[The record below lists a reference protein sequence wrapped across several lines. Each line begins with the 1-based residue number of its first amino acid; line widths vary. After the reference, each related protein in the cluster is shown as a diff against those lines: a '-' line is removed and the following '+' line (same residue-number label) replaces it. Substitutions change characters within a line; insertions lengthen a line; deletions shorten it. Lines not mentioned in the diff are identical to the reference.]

1 MAETS
6 LEKSM
11 KAHQKIPP
19 RLYERSNGK
28 VLERIIS
35 TLREQQHLLI
45 DTVVLGV
52 VGAFAAQSFSWM
64 LSIANRLLL
73 KGIAGYQSPIL
84 PNEGGNLTP
93 VIGSLGLALIP
104 LCTTLGGLL
113 SGILVYTLAPEAEG
127 HGTDTA
133 VKAYHFRDGV
143 IRGRIPFIKMVA
155 SAITIGSGGAA
166 GREGPTALIT
176 AGIGSIY
183 ASLTKRTAYERR
195 FLLMIGMAA
204 GLAAIFRSPIG
215 TALFAVEVL
224 YGGMEFEA
232 GALLYTMLGSIIAY
246 AVNGLFV
253 GYQPIFRIPT
263 DLATPGI
270 AVFPWYILLGVA
282 AGLVATIIPVVF
294 YRVRDVFT
302 WLPVPPHIKPA
313 IGGLALGLIAM
324 RLPQVLS
331 GGYGWIQMAING
343 SLPAGLLLT
352 LSLVMV
358 FAFSLTIGSG
368 GSGGVFA
375 PSLFVGAMLG
385 AFFAKATGQSS
396 AAFAVVGMAAVFSGA
411 ARVPLATMLMV
422 TEMTGGYTL
431 LVPAGMAVML
441 SYLVQEALSSPI
453 KYKSLYEAQ
462 VPVRFHSP
470 AHQLEQVENVFRML
484 KDHPFQFPSSIDHID
499 LRNLL
504 VRGAPIG
511 LPDHHQLVFFA
522 LRAKSPLVGEHAN
535 TIFNNEIAEQMQI
548 IAFFREGHFIM
559 PFHNPQLKPGDRVLA
574 VVTPAGRQFLEQNFE
589 MPDDVIVGVDE
600 KVAG

>member
-1 MAETS
+1 M
-6 LEKSM
+6 KSFP
-11 KAHQKIPP
+11 HLPLKINRQTKP
-19 RLYERSNGK
+19 LVWG
-28 VLERIIS
+28 RIVA

-45 DTVVLGV
+45 DTVVLGL
-52 VGAFAAQSFSWM
+52 VGAFAAQAFSWM
-64 LSIANRLLL
+64 LSVANRLLL
-73 KGIAGYQSPIL
+73 NGIAGYQPPVL

-93 VIGSLGLALIP
+93 VVGPFGLMLIP
-104 LCTTLGGLL
+104 LVTTLGGLI
-113 SGILVYTLAPEAEG
+113 SGMLIYTLAPEAEG

-133 VKAYHFRDGV
+133 VKAYHFRDGI
-143 IRGRIPFIKMVA
+143 IRSRIPILKMVA

-183 ASLTKRTAYERR
+183 ASLTNRTVYERR
-195 FLLMIGMAA
+195 VLLMIGMAA

-232 GALLYTMLGSIIAY
+232 GALLYTMLASVIAY

-253 GYQPIFRIPT
+253 GYQPIFRVPT
-263 DLATPGI
+263 DLVTPGI
-270 AVFPWYILLGVA
+270 TILPWYLLLGIA
-282 AGLVATIIPVVF
+282 SGLVATLIPVVF
-294 YRVRDVFT
+294 YRIRDVFK

-313 IGGLALGLIAM
+313 IGGLLVGLIAM

-343 SLPAGLLLT
+343 SLPAGLLLP

-358 FAFSLTIGSG
+358 LAFSLTIASG

-385 AFFAKATGQSS
+385 AFLAKVTGQSS

-411 ARVPLATMLMV
+411 ARVPMATMLMV

-431 LVPAGMAVML
+431 LVPAGLAVMI
-441 SYLVQEALSSPI
+441 SYLVQEALSSPL

-470 AHQLEQVENVFRML
+470 AHQMEQVENVFHML
-484 KDHPFQFPSSIDHID
+484 KDSPFQFPASIDHID

-504 VRGAPIG
+504 VMGAPIS
-511 LPDHHQLVFFA
+511 LPDRHQLVFFA
-522 LRAKSPLVGEHAN
+522 LRPNSSLVGEHAN
-535 TIFNNEIAEQMQI
+535 AIFNAEIAEQMQI

-559 PFHNPQLKPGDRVLA
+559 PYHNPQLKPGDRVLA
-574 VVTPAGRQFLEQNFE
+574 VVTPTGREFLEQNFE
-589 MPDDVIVGVDE
+589 VPDKVIVGVDE
-600 KVAG
+600 KAAG

>member
-1 MAETS
+1 MQS
-6 LEKSM
+6 FSKLNPKLNGR
-11 KAHQKIPP
+11 AHQPVIW
-19 RLYERSNGK
+19 G
-28 VLERIIS
+28 RILS
-35 TLREQQHLLI
+35 TLREQQHLLL
-45 DTVVLGV
+45 DTVVLGL
-52 VGAFAAQSFSWM
+52 VGALAAQAFSWM

-73 KGIAGYQSPIL
+73 QGIAGYQGPVP
-84 PNEGGNLTP
+84 PNEGGNLTQM
-93 VIGSLGLALIP
+93 IGPLGLMLIP
-104 LCTTLGGLL
+104 VVTTLGGLI
-113 SGILVYTLAPEAEG
+113 SGLLVFTLAPEAEG

-133 VKAYHFRDGV
+133 VRAYHFRDGI
-143 IRGRIPFIKMVA
+143 IRGRIPVLKMVA

-183 ASLTKRTAYERR
+183 ASLTNRTVYERR
-195 FLLMIGMAA
+195 VLLMIGMAA

-232 GALLYTMLGSIIAY
+232 GALLYAMLASVIAY

-253 GYQPIFRIPT
+253 GYQPIFRVPT
-263 DLATPGI
+263 NLATPGI
-270 AVFPWYILLGVA
+270 AVFPWYLLLGMVA
-282 AGLVATIIPVVF
+282 GIVATIIPVIF
-294 YRVRDVFT
+294 YRIRDVFN
-302 WLPVPPHIKPA
+302 WLLVPPHIKPA
-313 IGGLALGLIAM
+313 IGGLMLGLIAM

-343 SLPAGLLLT
+343 SLPTGLLLT
-352 LSLVMV
+352 LSLVMI

-385 AFFAKATGQSS
+385 AFLAKVTGQSS

-411 ARVPLATMLMV
+411 ARVPMATMLMV

-431 LVPAGMAVML
+431 LVPAGLVVMI
-441 SYLVQEALSSPI
+441 SYLVQEALSSPL

-470 AHQLEQVENVFRML
+470 AHQLEQVENVFRL
-484 KDHPFQFPSSIDHID
+484 LNDHPFQFPASIDHID

-504 VRGAPIG
+504 VMGAPIS
-511 LPDHHQLVFFA
+511 LPDRHQLVFFA
-522 LRAKSPLVGEHAN
+522 LRPDSSLVGEHAQAV
-535 TIFNNEIAEQMQI
+535 FNDEIAEQMQI

-559 PFHNPQLKPGDRVLA
+559 SFHNPQLKPGDRVLA

-589 MPDDVIVGVDE
+589 MPDSVIVGVDE
-600 KVAG
+600 KAAG

>member
-1 MAETS
+1 MW
-6 LEKSM
+6 
-11 KAHQKIPP
+11 
-19 RLYERSNGK
+19 G
-28 VLERIIS
+28 RILS
-35 TLREQQHLLI
+35 TLREQQHLLL
-45 DTVVLGV
+45 DTVVLGI
-52 VGAFAAQSFSWM
+52 VGALAAQAFTWM
-64 LSIANRLLL
+64 LSLANRLLL
-73 KGIAGYQSPIL
+73 HMIAGYQPPVL
-84 PNEGGNLTP
+84 PNEGGNLTQ
-93 VIGSLGLALIP
+93 VIGPLGLLLIP
-104 LCTTLGGLL
+104 VSTTLGGLITGL
-113 SGILVYTLAPEAEG
+113 LVFSLAPEAEG

-133 VKAYHFRDGV
+133 VKAFHFRDGIV
-143 IRGRIPFIKMVA
+143 RGRIPILKMVA

-166 GREGPTALIT
+166 GREGPTALIA

-183 ASLTKRTAYERR
+183 ATLTNRTVYERR
-195 FLLMIGMAA
+195 FLLLIGMAA

-224 YGGMEFEA
+224 YGGMEFEG
-232 GALLYTMLGSIIAY
+232 GALLYTMLASIIAY
-246 AVNGLFV
+246 AINGLFV
-253 GYQPIFRIPT
+253 GYQPIFRVPT
-263 DLATPGI
+263 NLPTPGI
-270 AVFPWYILLGVA
+270 AVFPWYILLGIA
-282 AGLVATIIPVVF
+282 SGLVAAILPVIF
-294 YRVRDVFT
+294 YRIRDLFG

-313 IGGLALGLIAM
+313 IGGLLVGLIAM
-324 RLPQVLS
+324 RFPQILS

-358 FAFSLTIGSG
+358 VGLSLTIGSG

-431 LVPAGMAVML
+431 LVPAGMAVMI
-441 SYLVQEALSSPI
+441 SYLVQEALSSPL

-462 VPVRFHSP
+462 VPVRAHSP

-484 KDHPFQFPSSIDHID
+484 KDHPFQFPASIDHID

-504 VRGAPIG
+504 LMGMPIS
-511 LPDHHQLVFFA
+511 LPDQYQLVFLA
-522 LRAKSPLVGEHAN
+522 LRSDSPLVGEQAKDV
-535 TIFNNEIAEQMQI
+535 FDQESGEQVQV

-559 PFHNPQLKPGDRVLA
+559 PYHNPQFKAGDRVLA
-574 VVTPAGRQFLEQNFE
+574 VVSLQGKQFLEQNFE
-589 MPDDVIVGVDE
+589 IPEKVIVGVDE
-600 KVAG
+600 KLSE